1 MSYLTEFS
9 LDWRPEFHPIPD
21 EVLALV
27 ATEEAVDMSWHND
40 VCPSFGIELKDG
52 GPALRLWVDAVSV
65 NDRECG
71 NETRFWV
78 GIDGENDVLLATDDV
93 AAAVACYRENL
104 PKYRANVQTVQKR
117 HEALTAEYNA
127 WLLQNTNVPKV
138 SADEAVWDKNI
149 THEQAVWLSAFC
161 VIWEAVQ

>member
-27 ATEEAVDMSWHND
+27 AAGEAVDMSWHND
-40 VCPSFGIELKDG
+40 VCPSFGIEVMDG
-52 GPALRLWVDAVSV
+52 DSSLRLWVDAVSV

-71 NETRFWV
+71 NETRFTV
-78 GIDGENDVLLATDDV
+78 CLDDGTVLVVTDDV

-104 PKYRANVQTVQKR
+104 PKYRAATCGCTDASCHNASRCLGTSAEHGKGGLCVDCYAFQVNAGNV
-117 HEALTAEYNA
+117 
-127 WLLQNTNVPKV
+127 LLPSGGTK
-138 SADEAVWDKNI
+138 
-149 THEQAVWLSAFC
+149 
-161 VIWEAVQ
+161 